1 MRALVVGGGI
11 GGLSAALCLHRRGI
25 EVEVFEQADGIRE
38 LGVGINLL
46 PHAVKELSELGLL
59 ERLDMT
65 GVRTKELIYCNR
77 FGQRIWTE
85 PRGLDADYAWPQ
97 FSIHRGQLQGLL
109 YQAAAERIGEKS
121 IHVSHRLVGF
131 DQGADGVVAHFA
143 GSADHTGDVLIGADG
158 IHSAVRAQLY
168 PGEGPPGWNG
178 HMLWRGAVED
188 KPFLSGRSMIIAGD
202 LKEKVVLY
210 PISRTA
216 ADRGRSL
223 TNWAVWVKLGDG
235 STPPPRREDWSRPG
249 RLEDVL
255 PHFAHWRFDWFDVP
269 ALMRRTPLF
278 YEYPM
283 CDREPLERWSFE
295 RVTLLGDA
303 AHPMYPVGSNGAAQ
317 AILDACCLAR
327 MLGSHGDVAGALR
340 AYEAERLPA
349 ANQVV
354 LSNRRMGPERVID
367 IVAERAPTGF
377 ERLEDVISHDEL
389 LGIAMQY
396 RKVAGFER
404 DRLAGPEN

>member
-1 MRALVVGGGI
+1 MKALVIGGGI
-11 GGLSAALCLHRRGI
+11 GGLSAALCLHEQGI

-46 PHAVKELSELGLL
+46 PHAVKELAELGLL

-65 GVRTKELIYCNR
+65 GVRTQELIYCNR

-85 PRGLDADYAWPQ
+85 PRGLDAGYAWPQ
-97 FSIHRGQLQGLL
+97 FSIHRGQLQSLL
-109 YQAAAERIGEKS
+109 YQAAAERIGEAS
-121 IHVSHRLVGF
+121 IHVSHRLVRF
-131 DQGADGVVAHFA
+131 DQGADGVVARFA
-143 GSADHTGDVLIGADG
+143 GGADRTGDVLIGADG

-168 PGEGPPGWNG
+168 PDEGPPGWNG

-188 KPFLSGRSMIIAGD
+188 EPFLSGRSMIIAGD

-210 PISRTA
+210 PISRAA
-216 ADRGRSL
+216 ADRDRSL

-235 STPPPRREDWSRPG
+235 ATPPPRREDWSRPG
-249 RLEDVL
+249 RLEDAL

-283 CDREPLERWSFE
+283 CDREPLERWSFG
-295 RVTLLGDA
+295 RVTFLGDA

-317 AILDACCLAR
+317 AILDARCLAHT
-327 MLGSHGDVAGALR
+327 LGSHRDAAEALR
-340 AYEAERLPA
+340 AYEAERLTA

-354 LSNRRMGPERVID
+354 LSNRGMGPERVID

-404 DRLAGPEN
+404 ERLAGPKS